1 MRRGNESE
9 GEGGM
14 RRGNES
20 EGRKANER
28 WDREERGWNEKR
40 EREK

>member
-1 MRRGNESE
+1 
-9 GEGGM
+9 M

-20 EGRKANER
+20 EGRKGNER
-28 WDREERGWNEKR
+28 WDREERGGNEKR